1 MQAQVD
7 ERCVIQA
14 NAQFWGQM
22 LAMSL
27 DHKPFSEEFSV
38 DPGHVLAS
46 VGIMGAWNGRI
57 EVRMATTLAYEAT
70 AAMMMQPVDT
80 VTEADALDAVK
91 EIANIIGGV
100 IKPNLP
106 RPCTMT
112 VPESSIAPEQ
122 FASPKETEDSFAV
135 AFHHDTGDMMVR
147 IWEQEYVQQQAA
159 CA

>member
-1 MQAQVD
+1 MRAQLD
-7 ERCVIQA
+7 EQCVIQA
-14 NAQFWGQM
+14 NSQFWGQM

-27 DHKPFSEEFSV
+27 DPKPFSDRFIV

-46 VGIMGAWNGRI
+46 VGLVGAWKGRI
-57 EVRMATTLAYEAT
+57 EVRMSTGLAYEAT
-70 AAMMMQPVDT
+70 AAMMMQPRDT

-112 VPESSIAPEQ
+112 VPESEIDPQEFLCTQ
-122 FASPKETEDSFAV
+122 KETEDSFLV
-135 AFHHDTGDMMVR
+135 AFQHSAGDMLVR
-147 IWEQEYVQQQAA
+147 VWEQEYQQ
-159 CA
+159 